1 VFQLSAP
8 GLAAR
13 FPPRRTAGQVVGNS
27 AVLAALQADPAGR
40 ELMARSASPS
50 AVPVCSPIRT
60 RTSTGSGHGSRA
72 TSRWAA
78 SAARAASSGV
88 QNATAKASPAVENT

>member
-50 AVPVCSPIRT
+50 AVTGGVSGAAMARTEIVAHVLGLLEAELDRSP
-60 RTSTGSGHGSRA
+60 A
-72 TSRWAA
+72 TP
-78 SAARAASSGV
+78 SAADAHRTGV
-88 QNATAKASPAVENT
+88 S